1 MKYPKSHDSPAYRGQ
16 TPKTNRPEVSGVD
29 KKAGADYLRQEET
42 QTEPQHPHV
51 VRVRRG
57 RKPRAA
63 KAEVLKSDARDVAI
77 PTRSK
82 RSPKSVDEDRSARPS
97 PAASTSLP
105 TELTAI
111 LALPYIA
118 TPAPLSFSAQYAQW
132 ATNLSITKV
141 AQGSYASILR
151 LALPKEPFTYTIWK
165 LMPLKPRHGKGSR
178 MEGATCIDD
187 AIAELRLLEAMSK
200 TPGFVEFRSAMI
212 LKGAV
217 PKELKDVEKL
227 WRNEE
232 QNRSQ
237 LDGEE
242 EDACDEE
249 REYGPEQLW
258 LFVEMS
264 DAGED
269 VEHWLKGDLGKI
281 GPREVWDLFWGTV
294 EAVAQGE
301 AEFGFEHRDLH
312 LGNICVK
319 KRESPIDRSC
329 NDSPGSGEGPSGSI
343 VGRGAGEPLVNRF
356 TDLEVTLIDY
366 TLSRASIDRTTSLNG
381 SSGHAMTLASPSP
394 LSELEDATHEIFA
407 NSMRDPTLFTQESG
421 DHFDQLQYDTYR
433 HMGDIMLQHHSRST
447 RKPQLDG
454 ARRGRR
460 SKVRTED
467 QWKAFMPATNLLWLH
482 HVLVI
487 LLLRCGFED
496 GSQQGKGN
504 CEKSNGGPKDVEG
517 RMILVRLKEVKMALG
532 KGVEVATG
540 RREVTDEDVEL
551 WESAV
556 NVLESE
562 IIRKGI
568 VA

>member
-1 MKYPKSHDSPAYRGQ
+1 MQSRKSHDSPACKGRI
-16 TPKTNRPEVSGVD
+16 PKANRPEVSGVD
-29 KKAGADYLRQEET
+29 KTATGDALRQEET
-42 QTEPQHPHV
+42 QTEPQQPHV
-51 VRVRRG
+51 VRLRRG

-63 KAEVLKSDARDVAI
+63 KAEVLKSGARDVAI
-77 PTRSK
+77 PTRSR
-82 RSPKSVDEDRSARPS
+82 RSPKSIDEDLSARPS
-97 PAASTSLP
+97 PAASTNLP
-105 TELTAI
+105 TELTAL

-132 ATNLSITKV
+132 ATKLSITKV

-178 MEGATCIDD
+178 MEGATCFDD

-200 TPGFVEFRSAMI
+200 TPGFVEFRSAMV
-212 LKGAV
+212 LEGAV
-217 PKELKDVEKL
+217 PEELKDVEKL

-242 EDACDEE
+242 EDACEEE

-269 VEHWLKGDLGKI
+269 VEHWLKGCLGKI

-301 AEFGFEHRDLH
+301 AEWGFEHRDLH
-312 LGNICVK
+312 LGNICVN
-319 KRESPIDRSC
+319 KRKSQNHRSYD
-329 NDSPGSGEGPSGSI
+329 DSFGTGKGASGSI
-343 VGRGAGEPLVNRF
+343 VERSGSEPLVSRF
-356 TDLEVTLIDY
+356 TDLEVNLIDY
-366 TLSRASIDRTTSLNG
+366 TLSRASIARTTSLND
-381 SSGHAMTLASPSP
+381 SSGHAMTPTSPSLASNP
-394 LSELEDATHEIFA
+394 ENATTEIFA
-407 NSMRDPTLFTQESG
+407 NSMRDPALFTQESE
-421 DHFDQLQYDTYR
+421 DPLDQLQYDTYR
-433 HMGDIMLQHHSRST
+433 HMQGIMLQHHSRGT

-460 SKVRTED
+460 PKVGTED

-482 HVLVI
+482 HVLVV
-487 LLLRCGFED
+487 LMLRCGFED
-496 GSQQGKGN
+496 DSQQGKGK
-504 CEKSNGGPKDVEG
+504 CEKSKGGPEDVEG
-517 RMILVRLKEVKMALG
+517 RMILERLKEVRTALW
-532 KGVEVATG
+532 KCVEVAIG
-540 RREVTDEDVEL
+540 RREVPDEDEAL

-562 IIRKGI
+562 IIREGNL
-568 VA
+568 A